1 MLSIFIVLQS
11 KQSQAKPTIVASI
24 NPLQNII
31 LAITK
36 DKSNNVLLIDS
47 QKSEH
52 DYSLKKSDIAALTKA
67 DLIFYISADLENKI
81 DAAIKSN
88 HNEAQAFE
96 VVKIANLKLLAS
108 RANAKKI
115 DPHIWMNPKNA
126 VTIAEFI
133 AKKVAQIDPQNAAQ
147 YRQNLASFKKEV
159 QLAEK
164 SIGLE
169 LKKINAAQ
177 YIFFHDGYQYFE
189 DYFSVRPAKIIVSG
203 HDSEL
208 AISDAKQI
216 DTLVRSGVVKCIIGE
231 KWDEKN
237 TAQKIAKNYKIN
249 FSNFDVSE
257 VQGGYVKMLEDIVRV
272 MVQCGVK

>member
-1 MLSIFIVLQS
+1 MQS
-11 KQSQAKPTIVASI
+11 KQSQAKPAIVASI

-67 DLIFYISADLENKI
+67 DLIFYISADLESKI
-81 DAAIKSN
+81 YAAIKAN
-88 HNEAQAFE
+88 HKEGQAFE
-96 VVKIANLKLLAS
+96 VIKIPNLKLLAS

-126 VTIAEFI
+126 LIIAEFI
-133 AKKVAQIDPQNAAQ
+133 GEKVAQIDPQNAAQ
-147 YRQNLASFKKEV
+147 YRKNLASFKKEV
-159 QLAEK
+159 QLTEK
-164 SIGLE
+164 LIKLE
-169 LKKINAAQ
+169 LKKINASQ

-189 DYFSVRPAKIIVSG
+189 DYFAVKPAKIIVSE
-203 HDSEL
+203 HDSDL
-208 AISDAKQI
+208 TISDAKQI
-216 DTLVRSGVVKCIIGE
+216 DALVKSGVVKCVIGE

-237 TAQKIAKNYKIN
+237 TAQKIAKNYQIN

-257 VQGGYVKMLEDIVRV
+257 VQGGYLKMLEDVTRV